1 MKKSI
6 LTLMAVFFAIT
17 ECLAWGQVGHDAT
30 CNIAERHLSKK
41 ALKRITAALDGKSIV
56 YWSNWL
62 DNASHQPEYAY
73 AKTWHYK
80 NIDEGQRYEDVPPFE
95 TGDVITALTE
105 QIAKLKAHQQG
116 KQPLSHEEE
125 ALALKILVH
134 LMGDLHQPMHM
145 GHQTD
150 LGGNR
155 VSVEFFKE
163 KTNLHHVWDE
173 DLVEAGHHWTYDEW
187 TDQID
192 RATKQEEA
200 EILKGELNDWGKETF
215 ALATLVYKETPAG
228 TKLSY
233 DEVAR
238 WTPLIEQQFLKGGL
252 RLAMILNEIYK

>member
-6 LTLMAVFFAIT
+6 LTLMAALLAIT

-30 CNIAERHLSKK
+30 CNIAERHLTKK
-41 ALKRITAALDGKSIV
+41 ALKRITTVLDGKSIV

-95 TGDVITALTE
+95 TGDVVTAIAE
-105 QIAKLKAHQQG
+105 QWAKLKAG
-116 KQPLSHEEE
+116 GLSHEEE
-125 ALALKILVH
+125 ALALKMLVH
-134 LMGDLHQPMHM
+134 LVGDLHQPMHM

-155 VSVEFFKE
+155 VNVEFFKE

-187 TDQID
+187 TVQID
-192 RATKQEEA
+192 RATRQQEA
-200 EILKGELNDWGKETF
+200 EIVRGSLDDWGRETYDI
-215 ALATLVYKETPAG
+215 ATLVYKETPAG

-238 WTPLIEQQFLKGGL
+238 WTPVIEEQFLKGGL
-252 RLAMILNEIYK
+252 RLAHILNEIYK